1 MGDPMSADPYDHV
14 REAFHITADGL
25 MDWNDP
31 PERAVS
37 RSPGTRLS
45 YRHSDIALLENAAES
60 LSRAGDLANA
70 VALWALALRV
80 RHAES

>member
-1 MGDPMSADPYDHV
+1 MDPYDHV

-25 MDWNDP
+25 MDWKDP

-37 RSPGTRLS
+37 RSNGLGAS
-45 YRHSDIALLENAAES
+45 YRESDIPTLEKAAES
-60 LSRAGDLANA
+60 LVRSGDFTNA

-80 RHAES
+80 RHGG

>member
-1 MGDPMSADPYDHV
+1 MDPYDHV

-37 RSPGTRLS
+37 HSKALGAC
-45 YRHSDIALLENAAES
+45 YRESDIPTLEKAAES
-60 LSRAGDLANA
+60 LVRAGDFTNA

-80 RHAES
+80 RHGG